1 MPFADKAKAL
11 MEQGK
16 ITQAKLAEITGISA
30 STISRYLSG
39 EISPKESVA
48 EQILA
53 ALGATPENQKSVL
66 GDEGVK
72 AALSLVRDTYEG
84 RIADLKNDLIM
95 EKREKWIFVFLL
107 GVVIACVFALLFIDV
122 TNGSFGWFRY

>member
-11 MEQGK
+11 MEKEK

-48 EQILA
+48 EQLLA
-53 ALGATPENQKSVL
+53 ALGAKPETQKYMVEDESVR
-66 GDEGVK
+66 
-72 AALSLVRDTYEG
+72 AALNLVRDTYEG
-84 RIADLKNDLIM
+84 RIADLKKDLIM
-95 EKREKWIFVFLL
+95 EKREKWIFLFLLGLVIGFVFLL
-107 GVVIACVFALLFIDV
+107 FYIDL
-122 TNGSFGWFRY
+122 TNGKVGWWRY